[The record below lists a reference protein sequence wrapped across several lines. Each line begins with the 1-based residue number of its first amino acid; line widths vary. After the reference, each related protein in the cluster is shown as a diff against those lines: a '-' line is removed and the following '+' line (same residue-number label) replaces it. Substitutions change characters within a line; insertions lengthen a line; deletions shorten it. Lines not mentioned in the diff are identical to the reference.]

1 MKKRPI
7 QAYLVKPQHDWLDIR
22 KSNSGL
28 SKSDIIAE
36 LINKEIKKEARK
48 NG

>member
-7 QAYLVKPQHDWLDIR
+7 QAYLVKPQHDWLDS
-22 KSNSGL
+22 KKANSGL

-36 LINKEIKKEARK
+36 LINKEIKKDSRK
-48 NG
+48 